1 VKIHSMLPFLDKKE
15 INILIDEVLEKKV
28 DLKLFDVLPYADEE
42 KISSVIER
50 AFNDDSIVVYV
61 KYLLPFLNEKQ
72 MNRIYEGYQEGLISK
87 TNVNENDMVPFLSKE
102 KIKEMFEKKL
112 RIMKEEIK
120 HNIEDAIDEIKIE
133 IK

>member
-1 VKIHSMLPFLDKKE
+1 MKIHSMLPFLDKKE